1 MAPLSSVPSRYARAV
16 TPIVRAR
23 RSWSS
28 PPAPRRS
35 PARSRLDLVRKN
47 TEIFRGMIPQIAA
60 AAPNTLLLI
69 VANPV
74 DILTYAALKFS
85 GFPAGRV
92 VGSGTVL
99 DTARLRALI
108 GQRLG
113 IDPRSVH
120 GYVIGEHGDSEVVL
134 WSRATV
140 AGLPISEFC
149 AQRGSSCDSEMQD
162 EIATQVLRAA
172 YEIIERKG
180 ATYLRHRAGHPQ
192 RRRGHAAR
200 PKHRTDRLDP
210 DDRSAWRRRH
220 LPEPALRRGSRGCR
234 GRARARDERRGTR
247 GLSPFGAGTPGHRA
261 GGRIVI
267 LDEGRTTE
275 DESAFVVRSFV
286 LRRGGSVR
294 AVIQRVSRA
303 SVTVDG
309 QIVGAIGRGFLVLLG
324 VTHDDGR
331 VGSRLAGAQDRWA
344 ANLRR

>member
-1 MAPLSSVPSRYARAV
+1 MESTPTKIAIVGGAGAVGASAAYALMISGLASEIVLVDVNARRAEGEAMDMMHGAAFVRPV
-16 TPIVRAR
+16 TVRAGGYADCTDAQIVVITAGAAQK
-23 RSWSS
+23 
-28 PPAPRRS
+28 PGE
-35 PARSRLDLVRKN
+35 SRLDLVRKN

-149 AQRGSSCDSEMQD
+149 AQRGSTCDSEMQD

-180 ATYLRHRAGHPQ
+180 ATFYGIGLGIRNLVEAMLRDQNTVLTVSTLMTGQLDVADICLSLPCVVDRGGVEGVLVPAMSDEERAAYLRS
-192 RRRGHAAR
+192 AR
-200 PKHRTDRLDP
+200 VLQ
-210 DDRSAWRRRH
+210 
-220 LPEPALRRGSRGCR
+220 EI
-234 GRARARDERRGTR
+234 ARAA
-247 GLSPFGAGTPGHRA
+247 GL
-261 GGRIVI
+261 
-267 LDEGRTTE
+267 
-275 DESAFVVRSFV
+275 
-286 LRRGGSVR
+286 
-294 AVIQRVSRA
+294 
-303 SVTVDG
+303 
-309 QIVGAIGRGFLVLLG
+309 
-324 VTHDDGR
+324 
-331 VGSRLAGAQDRWA
+331 
-344 ANLRR
+344 